1 MPAYVQRENGGL
13 LVTFSREGE
22 DDDQRVADDG
32 ATAVS
37 LAMRM
42 LALRDELRPGDRL
55 TVQPNPPV
63 EPEVTGGI

>member
-1 MPAYVQRENGGL
+1 MPAFVQHEDGGL

-22 DDDQRVADDG
+22 DDDQRIADDG

-55 TVQPNPPV
+55 TIQANLPV